1 MFARCLAVLV
11 GALLVLTAACGPRN
25 APPNVAE
32 GDDIVSLRPPE
43 PEDFVF
49 GPGDII
55 DVKVW
60 RQPDMDMQIVI
71 APDGAISYP
80 LVGRLQ
86 VAGLTYPELVS
97 TIEAALRDYYTEP
110 SVAVNV
116 VQVSNQKVFV
126 LGEVQSPAV
135 LQIESD
141 LSILEALTRT
151 GGINPDA
158 RTDNVLLV
166 RGGMEAPQLFTVD
179 VDAIFSEGDFTQ
191 MVYLQR
197 GDIVL
202 VPAKTIVNVER
213 FFRRVQGMLAPF
225 LSGSAIY
232 RNVVT
237 GGAQGTSAGLQ

>member
-1 MFARCLAVLV
+1 MFARFLRLLLTALV
-11 GALLVLTAACGPRN
+11 VVTAACSAKDG
-25 APPNVAE
+25 PPNVVE
-32 GDDIVSLRPPE
+32 SDEVISLRPPA

-49 GPGDII
+49 GPGDVI
-55 DVKVW
+55 DIKVW

-71 APDGAISYP
+71 APDGAITYP
-80 LVGRLQ
+80 LVGRLK

-97 TIEAALRDYYTEP
+97 TIEQALQEFYTEP

-116 VQVSNQKVFV
+116 VQVSNQKVFI
-126 LGEVQSPAV
+126 LGEVRSPAV
-135 LQIESD
+135 LQIEND

-166 RGGMEAPQLFTVD
+166 RGGMDNPQLFTVD
-179 VDAIFSEGDFTQ
+179 VNAIFARGDFTQ

>member
-1 MFARCLAVLV
+1 MFARCLRLML
-11 GALLVLTAACGPRN
+11 GALLVATVACGSKN
-25 APPNVAE
+25 GPPNVAE
-32 GDDIVSLRPPE
+32 SDDIVTLRPPA

-71 APDGAISYP
+71 APDGAITYP
-80 LVGRLQ
+80 LVGRLV

-97 TIEAALRDYYTEP
+97 TMETALQDYYTEP

-116 VQVSNQKVFV
+116 IQVSNQKVFI
-126 LGEVQSPAV
+126 LGEVRSPAV
-135 LQIESD
+135 LQIEND

-166 RGGMEAPQLFTVD
+166 RGGLDSPQLYTVD
-179 VDAIFSEGDFTQ
+179 VNAIFAKGDFSQ
-191 MVYLQR
+191 MVYLQK

>member
-1 MFARCLAVLV
+1 MLARCLRLLL
-11 GALLVLTAACGPRN
+11 GTLLVLTAACGGKEK
-25 APPNVAE
+25 PPNVAE
-32 GDDIVSLRPPE
+32 VDDIVTLRPPA

-49 GPGDII
+49 GPGDVMDI
-55 DVKVW
+55 KVW

-71 APDGAISYP
+71 APDGAITYP

-86 VAGLTYPELVS
+86 VAGLTYPELVG
-97 TIEAALRDYYTEP
+97 TIESALKEYYTEP

-116 VQVSNQKVFV
+116 VEVSNQKVFI
-126 LGEVQSPAV
+126 LGEVRSPAV
-135 LQIESD
+135 LQIQND

-151 GGINPDA
+151 GGINTDA

-166 RGGMEAPQLFTVD
+166 RGGLDDPELFTID
-179 VDAIFSEGDFTQ
+179 VKAIFSKGDFSQ

-202 VPAKTIVNVER
+202 VPTKTIVNVER
-213 FFRRVQGMLAPF
+213 FFRRIQGMLAPF